1 MKLFKKRVFIC
12 TFTALA
18 SGLFG
23 AYVGGQIKAIAH
35 NHQCD
40 VGTRQGLSI
49 PGLNTLCKAWNT
61 PFALW
66 EGSTTGL
73 WTGTILGAFIGGLA
87 TRQTSEETDADDD
100 PSLSAQDRE
109 VLRRLLVLMVV
120 KSAASGTEEF
130 VSQTSA
136 AEVEQLFLA
145 ELADKPKLTQPEVRQ
160 LLLAAGFSALD
171 IESAWEE
178 LRASTKGDRTL
189 NN

>member
-1 MKLFKKRVFIC
+1 MKPFKKRVFIC
-12 TFTALA
+12 TFTALV

-23 AYVGGQIKAIAH
+23 AYVGGQINAIAH

-40 VGTRQGLSI
+40 VGARQGLSI
-49 PGLNTLCKAWNT
+49 PGLNALCKAWNT

-87 TRQTSEETDADDD
+87 TRQTSEETDATR
-100 PSLSAQDRE
+100 SLSAQDRE

-120 KSAASGTEEF
+120 KSAASGTEKF

-145 ELADKPKLTQPEVRQ
+145 ELADKPKLTMPEVRQ

-171 IESAWEE
+171 IDSAWQE
-178 LRASTKGDRTL
+178 LGASAKGDRTL